1 MSRKLAPESTR
12 PLHATLAVV
21 LQVREKALQV
31 LLWQRAREPFEGTWA
46 LPGGLLAPGEALEAS
61 IRRQLAAKVDV
72 RELSHLE
79 QLATWGDP
87 GRDPSAWTLATAY
100 LGLVQLGVDPDLP
113 DDTRWHPVDD
123 LPPTGVRPRRDRP
136 RGPRA
141 APGEALVLERR
152 LRARAGDVHPRRAA
166 RGLRRGARPRGV
178 GDEPPPRAGA
188 PRRDR
193 PDGRAAPVGPR
204 RRPPRRGLSLPR
216 PDARDHRPVRGAQA
230 PALSS
235 TRATARTASPTQ

>member
-123 LPPTGVRPRRDRP
+123 LPSTAYDH
-136 RGPRA
+136 
-141 APGEALVLERR
+141 GEIVLAGRER
-152 LRARAGDVHPRRAA
+152 LRGSSRTRTPASRS
-166 RGLRRGARPRGV
+166 
-178 GDEPPPRAGA
+178 
-188 PRRDR
+188 
-193 PDGRAAPVGPR
+193 R
-204 RRPPRRGLSLPR
+204 RRPSPSPSCARSTSPRWG
-216 PDARDHRPVRGAQA
+216 
-230 PALSS
+230 
-235 TRATARTASPTQ
+235 TRCRRRTSAACWSAAT

>member
-21 LQVREKALQV
+21 LQVRERVLQV
-31 LLWQRAREPFEGTWA
+31 LLWQRAREPFVGTWA

-123 LPPTGVRPRRDRP
+123 LPSTAYDHGEIVLAGRERLRGKLSYSNAGFALAPETFTLAELREVYVAALGHEVSATNLRR
-136 RGPRA
+136 
-141 APGEALVLERR
+141 VLERR
-152 LRARAGDVHPRRAA
+152 DVIVPTGERRPSGRAGGRPAEVFRFRDRTLEITDPFAALRPRR
-166 RGLRRGARPRGV
+166 
-178 GDEPPPRAGA
+178 
-188 PRRDR
+188 
-193 PDGRAAPVGPR
+193 
-204 RRPPRRGLSLPR
+204 
-216 PDARDHRPVRGAQA
+216 
-230 PALSS
+230 
-235 TRATARTASPTQ
+235 